1 MKAMYDK
8 INARLQALVQ
18 NCQETSLQEAMLYS
32 VNAGGKRLRAMLLLG
47 ACEAVK
53 GSYDEVD
60 LDFACALELIH
71 NYSLIHDD
79 LPCMDNDDLRRG
91 KPTSHKVFGEAM
103 AILAGDA
110 LLNRAFETM
119 ANLCDSPQN
128 IKAMRVIISASGDNG
143 MIAGQVQDILNENKK
158 IDSSTLSNIYSKKT
172 GKLFVAAFM
181 AGALLGGADEKY
193 VAAIEQVGMKLGLAF
208 QILDDIL
215 EVESTAEILG
225 KSTDSDSR
233 NQKNTYVS
241 VHGLEAAKVD
251 YQQISAEALTA
262 LNKLPQKTDSLC
274 DIVLSVIKRKM

>member
-1 MKAMYDK
+1 MKAMYDE
-8 INARLQALVQ
+8 INARLQELVKK
-18 NCQETSLQEAMLYS
+18 CEEPSLQEAMLYS
-32 VNAGGKRLRAMLLLG
+32 VEAGGKRLRAMLLLG

-53 GSYDEVD
+53 GNYDKTA

-91 KPTSHKVFGEAM
+91 KPTSHKMFGEAM

-119 ANLCDSPQN
+119 ADLCDSQQN
-128 IKAMRVIISASGDNG
+128 INAMRTIITASGDNG

-158 IDSSTLSNIYSKKT
+158 INSSTLSNIYSKKT
-172 GKLFVAAFM
+172 GKLFVVAFK
-181 AGALLGGADEKY
+181 AGAWLGGADEKY
-193 VAAIEQVGMKLGLAF
+193 IAAIEHVGMRLGLAF

-225 KSTDSDSR
+225 KSTDSDKR
-233 NQKNTYVS
+233 NKKNTYVS
-241 VHGLEAAKVD
+241 VHGIEVAKVD

-262 LNKLPQKTDSLC
+262 LNKLPQKTDALC
-274 DIVLSVIKRKM
+274 DIVLSVIKRKK

>member
-1 MKAMYDK
+1 MYDE
-8 INARLQALVQ
+8 INARLQTLVQ
-18 NCQETSLQEAMLYS
+18 NCQEASLQEAMLYS
-32 VNAGGKRLRAMLLLG
+32 VGAGGKRLRAMLLLS

-53 GSYDEVD
+53 GSYDETA

-79 LPCMDNDDLRRG
+79 LPCMDDDDLRRG
-91 KPTSHKVFGEAM
+91 KPTNHKVFGEAM

-128 IKAMRVIISASGDNG
+128 INAMRVIISASGDNG

-158 IDSSTLSNIYSKKT
+158 IDSGTLSNIYGKKT
-172 GKLFVAAFM
+172 GKLFVAALK
-181 AGALLGGADEKY
+181 AGAWLGGADLAY
-193 VAAIEQVGMKLGLAF
+193 VNAIEQVGMKLGLAF

-215 EVESTAEILG
+215 EVESTSEILG

-233 NQKNTYVS
+233 NKKNTYVS
-241 VHGLEAAKVD
+241 VHGLKAAKVD

-262 LNKLPQKTDSLC
+262 LNKLSQKTDALC
-274 DIVLSVIKRKM
+274 DVVLSVIKRKM